1 MNRKRSLR
9 SLCMA
14 LCAALLFAFGAI
26 PKTVAFAAGNLDVNN
41 LTVTPGSLPS
51 SGGKVTLTGT
61 LQNNTGVD
69 VTSVTLQVDTYRL
82 DIENTIAK
90 GGSKDFSLQVTIGS
104 SDVGREKM
112 LTVDWTGTG
121 STAGTNTATFTVP
134 LEEPTVSLS
143 FTRTAN
149 NTKVQMGDTVKLT
162 YNFKNTGTATITNL
176 KLTDSCIDGT
186 IISGLTL
193 NAGES
198 YQKVSSVVVNADISS
213 VPKVEYTA
221 AGTTR
226 TKTLDALNIT
236 LANADLSITATA
248 DKTQVNSGDTV
259 TFSIVITN
267 NSPVA
272 VSGIK
277 VTDDLGSIVRSDANI
292 AATTGTTPKT
302 LNITYPTAM
311 TAGRA
316 VSFTITYPS
325 GTGSATKTSDPIT
338 VSVLQ
343 AGSPLTLDVS
353 ASPVAMTTF
362 PGDVTFTVT
371 ITNISGLTIN
381 NISVKEPT
389 LGDIVSIV
397 SLAPGG
403 QSTQKK
409 ICKLNQAGSFTFT
422 ATGNDPSG
430 APIAI
435 VTKQVLVTSQV
446 GSPTPEVVKPSGTDT
461 LHTLFIVMV
470 VIVALIVIAGIV
482 LAILIIQDK
491 RKGGRGGG
499 GSRQR
504 REQEEWDE
512 DSEDEDDDLI
522 VDARP
527 TRLPQG
533 EPVRRIP
540 SMEHTQPIL
549 RSTTKPADNAGSAGR
564 RRTFTLEGDKD
575 SFQARQSVVEEEESR
590 VYGPV
595 ALTDTPTQAQ
605 AEDVKKQALRRPE
618 FTEDKRPLRRSRLAD
633 EESSENLDQLYDVD
647 MNVTQRRRRPPLSEQ
662 TEKPPVHLQYE
673 NEDDDL
679 PPLRPRRRR

>member
-9 SLCMA
+9 PLCMA
-14 LCAALLFAFGAI
+14 LCAALLFAWGAVA
-26 PKTVAFAAGNLDVNN
+26 PKSVAYAAGNLDVNN
-41 LTVTPGSLPS
+41 LTVTPGSLPT
-51 SGGKVTLTGT
+51 SGGNVTLTGT
-61 LQNNTGVD
+61 LVNNTGVD

-82 DIENTIAK
+82 DIENTIVK
-90 GGSKDFSLQVTIGS
+90 GGSKDFSLQVTIGT

-112 LTVDWTGTG
+112 LTVDWRGAGT
-121 STAGTNTATFTVP
+121 TAGTNTATFTVP
-134 LEEPTVSLS
+134 LEEQTVSLS

-186 IISGLTL
+186 IVSGLTL

-198 YQKVSSVVVNADISS
+198 YQKISSVVVNADISS

-221 AGTTR
+221 AGSTK
-226 TKTLDALNIT
+226 TKTLDALDIK
-236 LANADLSITATA
+236 LANADLGITASA
-248 DKTQVNSGDTV
+248 DKSQVNSGDTV

-267 NSPVA
+267 NSQVA

-277 VTDDLGSIVRSDANI
+277 VTDDLGTIVRSDANI
-292 AATTGTTPKT
+292 AATTGSTPKT
-302 LNITYPTAM
+302 LNITYPTTM

-316 VSFTITYPS
+316 VSFTLTYPS
-325 GTGSATKTSDPIT
+325 GTGTGTKTSDPIT
-338 VSVLQ
+338 ISVMQ

-371 ITNISGLTIN
+371 ITNISGLTIS

-389 LGDIVSIV
+389 FGDIVSIV

-409 ICKLNQAGSFTFT
+409 ICRVTQAGTFTFT
-422 ATGNDPSG
+422 ANGTGPNGTSVM
-430 APIAI
+430 A
-435 VTKQVLVTSQV
+435 VTKQVSVTSQV
-446 GSPTPEVVKPSGTDT
+446 GSPTPEVVQPSGSDT

-470 VIVALIVIAGIV
+470 VIVSLIVIAGII
-482 LAILIIQDK
+482 LAILIIQD
-491 RKGGRGGG
+491 RRRGGHG
-499 GSRQR
+499 GGKR
-504 REQEEWDE
+504 RRREEDWDEEDEQEEDQDE
-512 DSEDEDDDLI
+512 DVMISD
-522 VDARP
+522 VRP
-527 TRLPQG
+527 NRLPKG
-533 EPVRRIP
+533 EPGRRIS

-549 RSTTKPADNAGSAGR
+549 RTTGRPADNADTPQKR
-564 RRTFTLEGDKD
+564 RAFTLEGDRD
-575 SFQARQSVVEEEESR
+575 SFRARQSVVEEEESK

-595 ALTDTPTQAQ
+595 TLSDSQ
-605 AEDVKKQALRRPE
+605 AEDAKRQAMRRPE
-618 FTEDKRPLRRSRLAD
+618 FSEDRRPSRRARLSD

-647 MNVTQRRRRPPLSEQ
+647 MNVTSRRRRPPMSEQ
-662 TEKPPVHLQYE
+662 PEKPPVHLHYE